1 MKIPSITEKCQV
13 IDADC
18 NYQDL
23 LTRVKEA
30 VGNKIVLIK
39 IRGSK
44 KRNSQNLLHRLRF
57 NQAHNQANH

>member
-1 MKIPSITEKCQV
+1 MKIPSITEKRQV

-44 KRNSQNLLHRLRF
+44 KRNSQNLHHRLRF